1 MMLLV
6 SSTGRI
12 SSFFQ
17 LIGVLVIFVLV
28 LVATYFTT
36 RFVAGYQKNQ
46 VTGKNMRVVETLRI
60 AQNKYLQIVKVG
72 EKYLVLSVGK
82 DEVRLIAEIP
92 PEEIKVMDRMV
103 SVQQG
108 GFQSSLSS
116 AIEKLKDHFPKK
128 RS

>member
-1 MMLLV
+1 MLLV

-60 AQNKYLQIVKVG
+60 AQNKFLQIVKVG

>member
-60 AQNKYLQIVKVG
+60 AQNKFLQIVKVG

>member
-1 MMLLV
+1 
-6 SSTGRI
+6 
-12 SSFFQ
+12 
-17 LIGVLVIFVLV
+17 
-28 LVATYFTT
+28 
-36 RFVAGYQKNQ
+36 
-46 VTGKNMRVVETLRI
+46 MRVVETLRI
-60 AQNKYLQIVKVG
+60 AQNKFLQIVKVG